1 MPNAHVLIADD
12 DEALVSTMAWVL
24 KEHGYEVTATHEGH
38 RVLPLMAE
46 RTPDVVLLDILF
58 ADSDGTEILE
68 LIKAD
73 DRWRDL
79 PVLMMSALPLE
90 ETAVRSLG
98 LGAADYVRKPFRL
111 RELLARIQ
119 AQLRMRAILRSAR
132 EALRET
138 REALHR
144 VQEEAEQRRQ
154 LMDILHD
161 VTDELSG
168 GEVHHLM
175 ARRVARALGLSQCSV
190 VIAEHG
196 EPPRVA
202 ATAYETGISQDFVL
216 DLAKY
221 PELQTALDT
230 GRPVLVENVM
240 ESPLYRHVRERWARE
255 GTQVAT
261 RSVIAIPFALEA
273 DQAGVFFLRRNRTEP
288 PLTAADVEFAETV
301 VRAAASS
308 VQRTRLIESTM
319 ADNQR
324 LEQLAHT
331 DPLTRTLNRR
341 ALNERLAA
349 EMERVRRYNTMVS
362 LLLID
367 IDHFKNVNDTHGHA
381 AGDLVIQAVGRALAE
396 TVRPMDLV
404 ARVGGEEFSIVLP
417 NCPAAFGTQVAERIR
432 QRVARAPVAIAP
444 GESVSVTVS
453 VGGAFAPQWVRTTAR
468 IWMDR
473 ADLQLYRAKSEGRNR
488 CCLEPTAVPL
498 VSAEEKGLLFASSSF
513 QDFA

>member
-1 MPNAHVLIADD
+1 MPNAHILIADD
-12 DEALVSTMAWVL
+12 DAALVSTMSWVL

-38 RVLPLMAE
+38 RVIPLMAQ

-58 ADSDGTEILE
+58 ADSDGTDILE

-98 LGAADYVRKPFRL
+98 LGAADYVRKPFRV

-168 GEVHHLM
+168 AEVHHLM

-190 VIAEHG
+190 VLAEPG
-196 EPPRVA
+196 TPPRVA

-261 RSVIAIPFALEA
+261 RSVIAVPFALEA
-273 DQAGVFFLRRNRTEP
+273 EQAGVFFLRRNWTEP

-308 VQRTRLIESTM
+308 VQRTRLIESTI

-324 LEQLAHT
+324 LEELAHT

-341 ALNERLAA
+341 ALNERLGA
-349 EMERVRRYNTMVS
+349 EMERVRRYTTMVS

-367 IDHFKNVNDTHGHA
+367 IDHFKTVNDTYGHL
-381 AGDLVIQAVGRALAE
+381 AGDDVLVEVAGMLQRMVRAV
-396 TVRPMDLV
+396 DLV
-404 ARVGGEEFSIVLP
+404 SRYGGEEFVIVLP
-417 NCPAAFGTQVAERIR
+417 ETGAAGAEAFAERLRELIEGHAFAQPRGAPIR
-432 QRVARAPVAIAP
+432 VTTSIGVSTFP
-444 GESVSVTVS
+444 GFGVESVEDLIS
-453 VGGAFAPQWVRTTAR
+453 A
-468 IWMDR
+468 
-473 ADLQLYRAKSEGRNR
+473 ADQALYRAKSEGRNR
-488 CCLEPTAVPL
+488 VR
-498 VSAEEKGLLFASSSF
+498 V
-513 QDFA
+513 